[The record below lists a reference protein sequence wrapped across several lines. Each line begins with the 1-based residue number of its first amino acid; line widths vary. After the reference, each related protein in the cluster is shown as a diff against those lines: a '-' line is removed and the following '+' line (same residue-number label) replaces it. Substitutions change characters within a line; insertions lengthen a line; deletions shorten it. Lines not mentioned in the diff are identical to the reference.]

1 MGKLIRFYNQNVRKV
16 WTIVLII
23 VFALMIISAFN
34 SMYKKRSEDRNKEIQ
49 SGEYIQKY
57 HNESESMVSGGYVPD
72 SVREDFGDL
81 IDSFFSYCKNHEPEK
96 AYGLIS
102 NDCKQ
107 LLYPTEEVFE
117 EQYYKNK
124 FKADKLYS
132 FQSWTASDTYIYLVK
147 IFDNMLATGSGSSQE
162 YIQDYV
168 SVVKENGEYKLNINS
183 YIGRVSIEKK
193 YSKDGLTIEVLDR
206 YIFMDYGIYSLK
218 IQNNSGSTVLLDSME
233 ETNKTYVVDE
243 DNIKSE
249 AMLYENTKD
258 DLTIIPNT
266 EKEIQIKFSD
276 VYQEKNMIEKM
287 VFEDVRVDL
296 DMKMKIEIDIR

>member
-34 SMYKKRSEDRNKEIQ
+34 SMYKKRSEERNKEIQ

-183 YIGRVSIEKK
+183 YIGRVSIAKK

>member
-16 WTIVLII
+16 WIIVLII

-34 SMYKKRSEDRNKEIQ
+34 SMYKKRSEERNKEIQ

-57 HNESESMVSGGYVPD
+57 HNESESMVSGGRVPD

-183 YIGRVSIEKK
+183 YIGRVSIAKK

>member
-183 YIGRVSIEKK
+183 YIGRVSIAKK

>member
-34 SMYKKRSEDRNKEIQ
+34 SMYKKRSEDRNKKIQ

-183 YIGRVSIEKK
+183 YIGRVSIAKK

>member
-81 IDSFFSYCKNHEPEK
+81 IDSFFNYCKNHEPEK

-183 YIGRVSIEKK
+183 YIGRVSIAKK

-233 ETNKTYVVDE
+233 ETNKTYVVH
-243 DNIKSE
+243 
-249 AMLYENTKD
+249 YG
-258 DLTIIPNT
+258 
-266 EKEIQIKFSD
+266 
-276 VYQEKNMIEKM
+276 
-287 VFEDVRVDL
+287 
-296 DMKMKIEIDIR
+296 

>member
-183 YIGRVSIEKK
+183 YIGRVSIGKK

>member
-1 MGKLIRFYNQNVRKV
+1 
-16 WTIVLII
+16 
-23 VFALMIISAFN
+23 MIISAFN

-81 IDSFFSYCKNHEPEK
+81 IDSFFNYCKNHEPEK

-183 YIGRVSIEKK
+183 YIGRVSIAKK

>member
-81 IDSFFSYCKNHEPEK
+81 IDSFFNYCKNHEPEK

-183 YIGRVSIEKK
+183 YIGRVSIAKK